1 MGNNI
6 EHTQFSGLAGGREG
20 RVLTLPEGSAY
31 KTAHIEGHMASVSGV
46 GSCVIQKLLLVS
58 II

>member
-1 MGNNI
+1 MDNNI
-6 EHTQFSGLAGGREG
+6 EHILLSGLAGGREG
-20 RVLTLPEGSAY
+20 HVLNLPEGSEY
-31 KTAHIEGHMASVSGV
+31 KTPHIEGDMASVSGV